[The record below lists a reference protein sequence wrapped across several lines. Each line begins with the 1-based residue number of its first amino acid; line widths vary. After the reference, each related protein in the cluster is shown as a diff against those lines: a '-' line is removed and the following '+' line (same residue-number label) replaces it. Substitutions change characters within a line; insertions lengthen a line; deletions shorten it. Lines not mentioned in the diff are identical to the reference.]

1 MDVRQRPVGV
11 REGRAGNA
19 AAGSSSLNR
28 LHVTGRYKGVTV
40 RDGSPRRDRL
50 GADWTRM
57 DQSFSP
63 ARMLLEELLN
73 VTGDFLDALSQ
84 PLLLAASM
92 LIVLLVCARFALGA

>member
-1 MDVRQRPVGV
+1 
-11 REGRAGNA
+11 
-19 AAGSSSLNR
+19 
-28 LHVTGRYKGVTV
+28 
-40 RDGSPRRDRL
+40 
-50 GADWTRM
+50 M